1 MNTLYPLGL
10 DKKPVWKKKRFFFL
24 LLVVSPLVAL
34 GVAPS
39 VLSTKAGTNYL
50 CKMLSR
56 KLHGKVQLQSVSL
69 SWFKGQEI
77 EGISYSEDSAILFAS
92 CERITTTSSMFTLIT
107 KKELGDLVITSPHVK
122 IKRDLATYKELQAP
136 QMQMASLVYIPAFT
150 PSIQKALFPC
160 SGKVMIN
167 EGAIDLIASGIDPV
181 YIQNINSSLLLTKD
195 KSAISLNLTASS
207 LQENKPG
214 EISVKSSLENI
225 NTDSPKVSIESTI
238 TNLPVKVLD
247 QIVSLARPELK
258 GELIDMLGTSL
269 SLTVN
274 GSLAKSQ
281 ADLQLEAKSEN
292 LQVSVAT
299 VSSGDEIT
307 LKEPAKISLTL
318 SQTLTQRYFPS
329 LRLLENPNVQ
339 ITISSLHLPANEAGL
354 KVENIQMHSLVALS
368 AIKLANIPYTLGPVV
383 FAVDTDSLQKEI
395 AFSLAAPLT
404 SALGASD
411 ITASGVVTTPLS
423 NPSARAACKL
433 GNVPSALIDAF
444 SGSSYATAVLGPL
457 MNAEASFS
465 YAGGISRV
473 EASVKTPSFTMSNSA
488 WTYGPGLQLEKPLA
502 LTLTPNP
509 GLYQVLFRGGQVDAA
524 PSEPIQIKI
533 QSLSLPSLDRLD
545 QLQVKA
551 SLQSP
556 LVNFTK
562 MFSFTPY
569 VIKNLSSE
577 ITLST
582 FDNIAVEVKSDR
594 FSVSASGA
602 YNEKLA
608 LFQTSKPL
616 YASYLID
623 DSLVESFM
631 PVDERPRLAKP
642 TFVNVEIQPGVFPLS
657 GNTLSTL
664 NVKGTISADELLIEN
679 KQGSP
684 QGILQQMQLFFD
696 YEGKTSVC
704 DIELSSKLSKQGDSL
719 SMINGSLKAS
729 SFLVDG
735 AINTDKL
742 ALSGDLSLQNVPTS
756 LLQIL
761 IAPGAPLTTLV
772 GPNFSVKAHIESGPD
787 LKEMSF
793 SANSDYLAA
802 RGDLALKNGAISLK
816 NAPGKLSITLTPQSY
831 LALDNFLTKAN
842 SPSPFTLGQNSTFTF
857 EIANFFVPYG
867 MGPCIKDPKE
877 TCVKIGVKEA
887 KIAGKLANPSL
898 SFTDSSKQAVL
909 VKNMQVAFQK
919 MPGDTPILLNM
930 SAEANS
936 TNAKLFSQSGSVA
949 VNAEISRIY
958 TPEGNLDFSH
968 ISSKLDL
975 NIQKLPSS
983 VMDLFAHGLGDT
995 SSTFSSVFGS
1005 SITCQMNLSLEESSG
1020 PFKVNINS
1028 PSTRASLAGKITKG
1042 TLTLTEPIYGQV
1054 TMTSELSSF
1063 LLKGVNPLSITEI
1076 KSGNP
1081 ITIEVPPTGVSIPL
1095 TGFSMQK
1102 VMIPTARIELGQISC
1117 KNEGNL
1123 NIALGL
1129 LKSVQLSQ
1137 NNTLNLW
1144 FTPIDLHINQGVV
1157 DIERTDILLAETFNI
1172 ALWGTINPIKN
1183 NVDMVLGLTADCLS
1197 KAFAISNIP
1206 PDYVLQIP
1214 MTGTLNDVKINTG
1227 KATAK
1232 VAALLAWQHA
1242 ESAGGLAGG
1251 STGALFGQIIGKL
1264 GALPLNE
1271 KNSPPAKR
1279 PFPWEKESSANSK
1292 ESKKKDAPPRSKK
1305 THIKKEDKP
1314 LKQLLKII
1322 R

>member
-10 DKKPVWKKKRFFFL
+10 DKKPVWKKKRFFFF
-24 LLVVSPLVAL
+24 LLVVSPLVAI

-39 VLSTKAGTNYL
+39 VLSTKTGTAYL
-50 CKMLSR
+50 SKMLSQ

-69 SWFKGQEI
+69 SWFSGQEI

-92 CERITTTSSMFTLIT
+92 CERITTTSTLFTLIS
-107 KKELGDLVITSPHVK
+107 KKELGDLAVTSPHVK
-122 IKRDLATYKELQAP
+122 IKRDLATYRELQAP
-136 QMQMASLVYIPAFT
+136 QMQVASLVYIPAFT

-160 SGKVMIN
+160 SGKVLIN
-167 EGAIDLIASGIDPV
+167 GGAIDLIASGIDPV
-181 YIQNINSSLLLTKD
+181 YIQNINSTLLLTKD

-214 EISVKSSLENI
+214 EISLESSLQNI
-225 NTDSPKVSIESTI
+225 NTDSPKISIESSI

-258 GELIDMLGTSL
+258 GELIDLLGSSL
-269 SLTVN
+269 SLNVN

-281 ADLQLEAKSEN
+281 AHLQLDAKSEN
-292 LQVSVAT
+292 LQASIAT

-307 LKEPAKISLTL
+307 LKEAAKISLTL
-318 SQTLTQRYFPS
+318 SENLRNKYFPS
-329 LRLLENPNVQ
+329 LTLQENPNVQ
-339 ITISSLHLPANEAGL
+339 ITISSLHLPADETGL
-354 KVENIQMHSLVALS
+354 KIENLQLHSTLAVS
-368 AIKLANIPYTLGPVV
+368 AIKPKNIPYTLGPVV
-383 FAVDTDSLQKEI
+383 FAVDTDSLQKEVS
-395 AFSLAAPLT
+395 FSLNSPLT
-404 SALGASD
+404 SALGSSE
-411 ITASGVVTTPLS
+411 ITASGRVINPLS
-423 NPSARAACKL
+423 DPSGKAVCKL
-433 GNVPSALIDAF
+433 GNVPSALLDAF
-444 SGSSYATAVLGPL
+444 SGSFYPSALLGPL
-457 MNAEASFS
+457 MNAEASLS
-465 YAGGISRV
+465 YASGTSTI
-473 EASVKTPSFTMSNSA
+473 EASVKTPSFTMSHSV
-488 WTYGPGLQLEKPLA
+488 WTYGTGLQLEKPFA
-502 LTLTPNP
+502 LTLTPTARLVQLLFP
-509 GLYQVLFRGGQVDAA
+509 GSQVAAA

-533 QSLSLPSLDRLD
+533 ASMSLPSLDKID
-545 QLQVKA
+545 QVKISA
-551 SLQSP
+551 SIQSP
-556 LVNFTK
+556 LLNFTK

-569 VIKNLSSE
+569 VVKNLSSE
-577 ITLST
+577 ITVST

-594 FSVSASGA
+594 FSVSAAGA
-602 YNEKLA
+602 YKEKLA
-608 LFQTSKPL
+608 LFQMSQPL
-616 YASYLID
+616 KASYLVD
-623 DSLVESFM
+623 DSLVESLM
-631 PVDERPRLAKP
+631 PLGERPRLAKP
-642 TFVNVEIQPGVFPLS
+642 AFVHVEIQPGAFPLS
-657 GNTLSTL
+657 GNILSTL
-664 NVKGTISADELLIEN
+664 NVKGAISADELLIEN
-679 KQGSP
+679 KVGLP
-684 QGILQQMQLFFD
+684 QGTLQQTELVFD
-696 YEGKTSVC
+696 YEGKTSFC
-704 DIELSSKLSKQGDSL
+704 NIELSSKLSKEGDSL
-719 SMINGSLKAS
+719 SMINGSFKAS

-742 ALSGDLSLQNVPTS
+742 ALAGDLTLENVPTS
-756 LLQIL
+756 LMEIL
-761 IAPGAPLTTLV
+761 IAPEAPLTTLV
-772 GPNFSVKAHIESGPD
+772 GPNFSVKAHVETGPD

-793 SANSDYLAA
+793 SANSAYVAA
-802 RGDLALKNGAISLK
+802 SADLSLKNGAISLK
-816 NAPGKLSITLTPQSY
+816 TAPGKLSITLTPQSY
-831 LALDNFLTKAN
+831 LTLDNFLTKTN
-842 SPSPFTLGQNSTFTF
+842 SPAPFTLGQNSTFAF
-857 EIANFFVPYG
+857 EIASFFVPYG
-867 MGPCIKDPKE
+867 IGPCIQDPNE
-877 TCVKIGVKEA
+877 TCVKIGIKEA
-887 KIAGKLANPSL
+887 KIMGKLSNPAL
-898 SFTDSSKQAVL
+898 SFTDSTKQAVL

-930 SAEANS
+930 SADASS
-936 TNAKLFSQSGSVA
+936 TSTKLLSQSGSVA
-949 VNAEISRIY
+949 INAEISRIY

-968 ISSKLDL
+968 ISSKLDV

-1005 SITCQMNLSLEESSG
+1005 SITAQMSLALEESTG
-1020 PFKVNINS
+1020 PLKLNINS
-1028 PSTRASLAGKITKG
+1028 PSTRASLAGKITRG
-1042 TLTLTEPIYGQV
+1042 TLTLSEPIYAQV

-1076 KSGNP
+1076 KSKNP

-1157 DIERTDILLAETFNI
+1157 DIERTDILLAETFDI
-1172 ALWGTINPIKN
+1172 ALWGTINPVKN

-1197 KAFAISNIP
+1197 KAFAITNIP

-1214 MTGTLNDVKINTG
+1214 MTGTLSDVKINTG

-1232 VAALLAWQHA
+1232 VAALLAWQQA
-1242 ESAGGLAGG
+1242 ENAGGLAGG
-1251 STGALFGQIIGKL
+1251 STGALFGQLIGKL
-1264 GALPLNE
+1264 GALPLND

-1279 PFPWEKESSANSK
+1279 PFPWEKETSANSK
-1292 ESKKKDAPPRSKK
+1292 ELKKKDSAPKPKK
-1305 THIKKEDKP
+1305 THIKKEDTP